1 MDVVNWIAWG
11 VTETAKYMI
20 ISYGVLGFEAKT
32 GMKKYFCFLYLLIG
46 SFLTWHFCQD
56 PLLFQ
61 TSWGVVLVLLF
72 YQGKKKKLM
81 QMVLLEYL
89 AISAV
94 DTLIWGIVVA
104 LYQGAV
110 QGETPVVDMV
120 SECMGVIIWSLVAVG
135 MRKYRQKIHES
146 FYYVPFRYYVL
157 ISILILGFVGVAGG
171 AQGNVKNEM
180 TESIKRAT
188 LIITLISLIMI
199 IVVSVFLICTL
210 NSEKQLKIANEYN
223 QKYFEYQKDY
233 YEKLIVKDEELR
245 RFHHDWRKHIHVL
258 HALYRENKFSEIGT
272 YLRELDSEI
281 SEISMI
287 HTGNAVADYFVNGVV
302 YELKKNGEIDFQILG
317 RFPDRVEMSDSDLCV
332 LLGNAF
338 DNAREAL
345 CKVEGRR
352 ELKLEIQNLRNILM
366 IRIANSAKEPKGEFL
381 ESTKEGKERHG
392 YGTRNMKRVVEKH
405 GGNIEWQYADGLFVV
420 EMEIPVL
427 IE

>member
-1 MDVVNWIAWG
+1 MDVVDWIAWG

-20 ISYGVLGFEAKT
+20 ISYGVLGFEAKR
-32 GMKKYFCFLYLLIG
+32 GMKKYFCFLYLLAG
-46 SFLTWHFCQD
+46 SFLTWHFCRD

-61 TSWGVVLVLLF
+61 ASWGVVLVLLF
-72 YQGKKKKLM
+72 YQGKKKKLL
-81 QMVLLEYL
+81 QTVLLEYL

-104 LYQGAV
+104 LYRGGV
-110 QGETPVVDMV
+110 RGKTPVVDIV
-120 SECMGVIIWSLVAVG
+120 SECLGVAIWSLVAVG

-146 FYYVPFRYYVL
+146 FYFVPFRYYVL
-157 ISILILGFVGVAGG
+157 ISILILGFAGVAGG
-171 AQGNVKNEM
+171 AQGNVKDEM
-180 TESIKRAT
+180 TESIKRVT

-210 NSEKQLKIANEYN
+210 NSEKQLKIVNEYN

-233 YEKLIVKDEELR
+233 YEKLIIKDEELR
-245 RFHHDWRKHIHVL
+245 CFRHDWRKHIHVL
-258 HALYRENKFSEIGT
+258 HALYRENKFSEIGA

-281 SEISMI
+281 TEISMI

-317 RFPDRVEMSDSDLCV
+317 RFPDRVGMSDSDLCV

-338 DNAREAL
+338 DNAEEAL

-352 ELKLEIQNLRNILM
+352 EFKLEVRNFRNILM
-366 IRIANSAKEPKGEFL
+366 IRISNSAKEPKGEFL
-381 ESTKEGKERHG
+381 ESAKEGKELHG
-392 YGTRNMKRVVEKH
+392 YGTRNMKRVVEKY
-405 GGNIEWQYADGLFVV
+405 GGNIEWQYSDGLFAV
-420 EMEIPVL
+420 EMEIPAL

>member
-1 MDVVNWIAWG
+1 MDVVDWVAWG
-11 VTETAKYMI
+11 VTETVKYMI
-20 ISYGVLGFEAKT
+20 ISYGVLGFEAKR
-32 GMKKYFCFLYLLIG
+32 GMNKYFCFLYLLIG
-46 SFLTWHFCQD
+46 SFLTWHFSWD

-61 TSWGVVLVLLF
+61 TSWGAVLVLLF
-72 YQGKKKKLM
+72 YQGKRKKLL

-94 DTLIWGIVVA
+94 DTLTWGIVIA
-104 LYQGAV
+104 LYQDAV
-110 QGETPVVDMV
+110 QGKTPIADMI
-120 SECMGVIIWSLVAVG
+120 SECVGVVVWFLVTVG

-146 FYYVPFRYYVL
+146 FYFVPFRYYVL
-157 ISILILGFVGVAGG
+157 ISVLILGFAGVAGG
-171 AQGNVKNEM
+171 AQGNVENEM
-180 TESIKRAT
+180 TESLKRIT
-188 LIITLISLIMI
+188 LIITLISLILI

-223 QKYFEYQKDY
+223 QKYFEYQKGY
-233 YEKLIVKDEELR
+233 YEKLIVKDEEVR
-245 RFHHDWRKHIHVL
+245 RFRHDLRKHIHVL
-258 HALYRENKFSEIGT
+258 HALYHESRFSELGT

-281 SEISMI
+281 TEISMI

-302 YELKKNGEIDFQILG
+302 YELKKNGEIDFQIVG
-317 RFPDRVEMSDSDLCV
+317 RFPDWVEMSDSDLCV

-345 CKVEGRR
+345 RKVEGKR
-352 ELKLEIQNLRNILM
+352 ELRMEIQNLRNILM
-366 IRIANSAKEPKGEFL
+366 IRISNSAIEPKGEFL

-420 EMEIPVL
+420 EMEIPAS
-427 IE
+427 IH